1 MKYKKGFTLIELLVV
16 IAIIGLLSSVV
27 LASLNS
33 ARVKARDVTIKSNL
47 KNAISQ
53 GELFYNTN
61 TANPNSYT
69 SICTDGMVGGA
80 KAIGAFVS
88 AAAKASG
95 LSTYTFN
102 GGGTSI
108 TATCNSNANSWAAEV
123 PLINIGTSGTGS
135 IACNNATWTDP
146 YIGFGKHCDYYNDS
160 SSWVVCSPTEG
171 GTCNYIN
178 ATQIRYGAIGH
189 YLYKDIAAIM
199 WCVDSTGKL
208 KQSASS
214 IGIGTA
220 CL

>member
-1 MKYKKGFTLIELLVV
+1 MKYQKGFTLIELLVV
-16 IAIIGLLSSVV
+16 IAIIGILSSVV

-61 TANPNSYT
+61 TASPNSYT
-69 SICTDGMVGGA
+69 NICTDGMVGGA
-80 KAIGAFVS
+80 KAIGAFVL
-88 AAAKASG
+88 AAAKANG
-95 LSTYTFN
+95 LSTYTSGN
-102 GGGTSI
+102 GTST

-135 IACNNATWTDP
+135 IACNNTVWGDP
-146 YIGFGKHCDYYNDS
+146 YIYFDKHCDYYNDS
-160 SSWVVCSPTEG
+160 SSWIYCAPQT
-171 GTCNYIN
+171 GTCNFTN
-178 ATQIRYGAIGH
+178 ATQIRYGEIGH
-189 YLYKDIAAIM
+189 YFYKDIAAIM
-199 WCVDSTGKL
+199 WCADSTGKL